1 MMTGG
6 IQGLHFVNTMSN
18 AGLRAKSAEAESIIA
33 GMGRNIGKLA
43 PFAPLAAGSL
53 ILAKLGNDAYDF
65 SNEYSKAMR
74 EVQTISQATQEDW
87 EGMNKAIIDLAA
99 NGPDDAIQ
107 LAEAYYQIASA
118 GYDGAAGLN
127 LLDVSSR
134 AATAGITDTKTAAD
148 GLTTILNAWGK
159 DATEAEKVADVL
171 FKTVEKGKTTFPE
184 LAQNIAQVAPMASA
198 MKISLEEILGATA
211 SLTKQGNTTSMAMTQ
226 IRQAIIGLN
235 ENLGDGW
242 SEAMTFQEALQA
254 VRDMA
259 GGSDTAL
266 KDMMGRIEG
275 VNAVLALTGDKA
287 IAAADDLKTLS
298 EATGSM
304 QTAYETMME
313 EADNKWSQV
322 HNKWQRELSQV
333 GDSLKVA
340 SSGIADFFN
349 RILTDEQADVI
360 GPASQSAINNLFSD
374 LNQLDDKEAK
384 LKLIT
389 DKIIELKNEYV
400 SLGQE
405 SAQWEKVQ
413 PSWLQRQAENFNAA
427 LGFGPA
433 TLSGRYNQANLEI
446 VQKDIAINEQVRQKL
461 EELYRQVLNSA
472 GGSGS
477 GGGGGDKP
485 KPWTVGE
492 SQAEIERLKE
502 QLGTVSIEQ
511 EVELRFKIADEQAKI
526 DEFYGKVR
534 DRFNQAINE
543 SWETPFNRTVGA
555 DNSNS
560 ETASKGNASKL
571 IEDQTKAYKEQ
582 TKEITKLL
590 KPMKQLTEEQEKQKE
605 AEYDKIDAQRTQIEN
620 LEELAQA
627 MQDSSEILGALSYA
641 IGEVDSKAGQAV
653 GRLADM
659 ARNASNMIASIAE
672 DPTAAISSGIGI
684 IGNIVGIYA
693 SAIGN
698 KKDKLAEPWI
708 EFEHWVSA
716 SNREL
721 ERYIKLRDEA
731 IGSARYT
738 FNDNLLEENLNKIK
752 EVEEKLSGL
761 DLSFTFE
768 ASGAAVSGKKIY
780 DDVEEQRKELEKI
793 LGDSLTFV
801 DYDKTSL
808 PFYLKY
814 SETYSYNLEKLL
826 KDNEGNFSLDKINQ
840 LIDDGIVT
848 DQKVIDAVDYYAEL
862 LDSYADT
869 QEAKNKLLTATMADS
884 IADSIIDGF
893 ENGYNAASDFA
904 DNFEGLMRDA
914 ILNSV
919 KVQYLEKPLK
929 DWYETFAGYV
939 ESDGAL
945 DDGEVAKLQ
954 EVYNSIVNDASSM
967 YDELSQIAGLDFS
980 KYSYGYSE
988 LQGIQRSITEET
1000 GSLLVGQ
1007 FSSMREYQ
1015 VRANDTMMDQ
1025 LAMAEEQ
1032 LEVLQDIRENT
1043 SYNHNLDGMHEE
1055 LRTMNQ
1061 TLKAGLGI

>member
-1 MMTGG
+1 MSIGGG
-6 IQGLHFVNTMSN
+6 IQGLHFINTMSN
-18 AGLRAKSAEAESIIA
+18 ADLKRKSAEAEGIIG

-53 ILAKLGNDAYDF
+53 ILAKLGDDAYDF
-65 SNEYSKAMR
+65 SNEFSKAMR

-87 EGMNKAIIDLAA
+87 EGMSKSIIDMAA

-107 LAEAYYQIASA
+107 LAQAYYQIASA

-159 DATEAEKVADVL
+159 DATEAEQVADVL
-171 FKTVEKGKTTFPE
+171 FKTVEKGKVTFPE

-304 QTAYETMME
+304 QTAYETMML

-333 GDSLKVA
+333 GDKLKIT
-340 SSGIADFFN
+340 SSGLADFFN

-433 TLSGRYNQANLEI
+433 TLTGRYNQANLEI
-446 VQKDIAINEQVRQKL
+446 VQKDIAINQAVQKKL
-461 EELYRQVLNSA
+461 EEIYRQVLNSA
-472 GGSGS
+472 GDSGS

-485 KPWTVGE
+485 KPWTVGD

-511 EVELRFKIADEQAKI
+511 EVELRFKIADEQAKV

-543 SWETPFNRTVGA
+543 SWEAPFNRTVGA
-555 DNSNS
+555 DGTNS

-582 TKEITKLL
+582 TKEITKQL
-590 KPMKQLTEEQEKQKE
+590 KPMKQLTQEGAKQLE
-605 AEYDKIDAQRTQIEN
+605 NEHDKIDTQRTQADNNEQ
-620 LEELAQA
+620 LVKGL
-627 MQDSSEILGALSYA
+627 QDSSQLLGALSFA
-641 IGEVDSKAGQAV
+641 IGEINTEAGEAV
-653 GRLADM
+653 GRMADIAMNAANM
-659 ARNASNMIASIAE
+659 AQNIVAGNWVG
-672 DPTAAISSGIGI
+672 AISSGIGI
-684 IGNIVGIYA
+684 IGNLFA
-693 SAIGN
+693 SWNESSESLAERQQRINEESLELNDILRERIRLLQQAGLISPSEAAIADLDELR
-698 KKDKLAEPWI
+698 DKLELSKNELDQYTHYVLQNGERTGVSIKEMMDTVYGGNWGVQELNEMLGGMD
-708 EFEHWVSA
+708 EFEKKYL
-716 SNREL
+716 EL
-721 ERYIKLRDEA
+721 TGTVGYTYHPLSHLTFIDENA
-731 IGSARYT
+731 FNESVNSILQTAADIGTALQDRLGFDADT
-738 FNDNLLEENLNKIK
+738 I
-752 EVEEKLSGL
+752 
-761 DLSFTFE
+761 
-768 ASGAAVSGKKIY
+768 SGA
-780 DDVEEQRKELEKI
+780 
-793 LGDSLTFV
+793 
-801 DYDKTSL
+801 
-808 PFYLKY
+808 
-814 SETYSYNLEKLL
+814 
-826 KDNEGNFSLDKINQ
+826 
-840 LIDDGIVT
+840 
-848 DQKVIDAVDYYAEL
+848 
-862 LDSYADT
+862 
-869 QEAKNKLLTATMADS
+869 
-884 IADSIIDGF
+884 IIDGLNEGYDSAVDFSDTF
-893 ENGYNAASDFA
+893 ED
-904 DNFEGLMRDA
+904 LMRQA
-914 ILNSV
+914 MINSLQT
-919 KVQYLEKPLK
+919 KYLDGPVQAWSKY
-929 DWYETFAGYV
+929 FA
-939 ESDGAL
+939 EFMDDGAI
-945 DDGEVAKLQ
+945 DPVEREKLQ
-954 EVYNSIVNDASSM
+954 NGFTNDTGDWIQGWNQIIASMQQGTDLMEEATGIDLFGGSG
-967 YDELSQIAGLDFS
+967 DNTEA
-980 KYSYGYSE
+980 

-1007 FSSMREYQ
+1007 FSAMRESQ
-1015 VRANDTMMDQ
+1015 VGMNETMMDQ
-1025 LAMAEEQ
+1025 LGIAEEQ
-1032 LEVLQDIRENT
+1032 LEMLQEIRDNT
-1043 SYNHNLDGMHEE
+1043 SYNHNLADIKQGIDD
-1055 LRTMNQ
+1055 LNTNIKQ
-1061 TLKAGLGI
+1061 GLSV